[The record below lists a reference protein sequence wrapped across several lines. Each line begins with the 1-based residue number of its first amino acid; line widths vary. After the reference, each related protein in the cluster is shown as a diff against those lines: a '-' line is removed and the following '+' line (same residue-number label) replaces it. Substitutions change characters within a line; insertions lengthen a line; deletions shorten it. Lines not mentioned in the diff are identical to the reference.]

1 MHINL
6 EASEQHAVQ
15 AYSDKQIQINP
26 IIYEQS
32 LIVSR
37 EEIITN
43 VTINSIQHINQN
55 HLDLLLQCKP
65 ELIII
70 GHKNT
75 GTFPPMDIIAQL
87 SQQRIGIE
95 CMSIGAA
102 CRTYNVL
109 LSEYRAVIAGFIL

>member
-6 EASEQHAVQ
+6 EIAEQHAVQ
-15 AYSDKQIQINP
+15 AYDEKRIQINS
-26 IIYEQS
+26 ILYEKS

-37 EEIITN
+37 EEIITDLD
-43 VTINSIQHINQN
+43 IKHIQGMDESY
-55 HLDLLLQCKP
+55 LELMLKLKP

-70 GHKNT
+70 GHQHA
-75 GTFPPMDIIAQL
+75 GTFPPMDIISNL
-87 SQQRIGIE
+87 SQQGIGIE

-109 LSEYRAVIAGFIL
+109 LSEFRAVVAGFIL